1 MRTRMLLPLRTTLLC
16 FAFAM
21 STIALGQA
29 VAPPGNSPPSNAPL
43 VTPPDAA
50 TRQAPAA
57 INAVPLNQF
66 PLDDEY
72 HRALTACDDR
82 RVDEQQACREAVDRQ
97 YGAAPQGDNA
107 DQVTESK

>member
-1 MRTRMLLPLRTTLLC
+1 MRTLLPLRTTLACL
-16 FAFAM
+16 AFAM

-29 VAPPGNSPPSNAPL
+29 VAPPGNSTPSNAPL

-82 RVDEQQACREAVDRQ
+82 LIDERRACREAVDRQ

-107 DQVTESK
+107 DQTTESK